1 MSNRSCY
8 NFIVYIP
15 YANGKDFWAH
25 NNILVVCEPS
35 LVMKMEETI
44 IKTEGEEEEEALPSY
59 EIKEEIYVFIL
70 CDGREP
76 IGEPIDVIGRVI
88 GIILHK
94 VRIILKSM
102 EVV

>member
-1 MSNRSCY
+1 
-8 NFIVYIP
+8 
-15 YANGKDFWAH
+15 
-25 NNILVVCEPS
+25 
-35 LVMKMEETI
+35 MKMEETI

-76 IGEPIDVIGRVI
+76 IGDVIGRVI

-94 VRIILKSM
+94 VNIILKSM
-102 EVV
+102 EDV